1 MKSVMV
7 LAMVLAAALP
17 GAAGDVP
24 SITGQYIEA
33 RTCDVWTG
41 PCFANGDMNV
51 KGKQA
56 VAGWI
61 VEKGGFQGVD
71 LSGLKVAAAI
81 LAEGTIGHTD
91 EGEIRC
97 ALFVDEKATAAQGK
111 ALVAL
116 ARSLS
121 PKYLATVVSVEARP
135 IAFERKGLVARLSVG
150 DFASIR
156 TTEFCPC
163 DKICCNEEQFYPAIS
178 GSTRVE
184 CAKTVEHEYKGKAL
198 DGRWSDPNRRS
209 AMVGTF
215 AR

>member
-1 MKSVMV
+1 MKIATI
-7 LAMVLAAALP
+7 LAVLAAST
-17 GAAGDVP
+17 AGDAP
-24 SITGQYIEA
+24 SIQGQYVEA

-56 VAGWI
+56 LAAWI
-61 VEKGGFQGVD
+61 VEKGAFQGVE

-91 EGEIRC
+91 EGRIRC
-97 ALFVDEKATAAQGK
+97 AIVVDEKASSVQAK

-116 ARSLS
+116 ARTLS
-121 PKYLATVVSVEARP
+121 PKYLADVVAVESRP
-135 IAFERKGLVARLSVG
+135 ISFERKGLESRLVVG
-150 DFASIR
+150 ELASIR
-156 TTEFCPC
+156 TGEFCPC

-184 CAKTVEHEYKGKAL
+184 CAKTLEHEYKGKAL

>member
-7 LAMVLAAALP
+7 LATVFAAGLA
-17 GAAGDVP
+17 GAAEDAP
-24 SITGQYIEA
+24 SISGQYIEA

-61 VEKGGFQGVD
+61 VDRGAFQGVD

-91 EGEIRC
+91 EGAIR
-97 ALFVDEKATAAQGK
+97 AAIIVDDKATAAQAK

-121 PKYLATVVSVEARP
+121 PRYLATVVAVEARP
-135 IAFERKGLVARLSVG
+135 ISYERKGLEARLTVG
-150 DFASIR
+150 EVATIK
-156 TTEFCPC
+156 TAEFCPC
-163 DKICCNEEQFYPAIS
+163 DRICCNEEQFYPAMS

-184 CAKTVEHEYKGKAL
+184 CAKTIEHEYKGKAL
-198 DGRWSDPNRRS
+198 DGRWSDPDRRS